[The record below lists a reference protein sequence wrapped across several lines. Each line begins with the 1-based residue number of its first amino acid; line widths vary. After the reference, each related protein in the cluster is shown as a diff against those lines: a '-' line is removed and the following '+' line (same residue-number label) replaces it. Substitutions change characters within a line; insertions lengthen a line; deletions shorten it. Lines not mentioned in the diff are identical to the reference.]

1 MDDAQRQALLAG
13 QQAGSRYALVMPRRV
28 PQGLVGSQVGRQ
40 AGSSLDF
47 KDHREYQPGDDL
59 RRIDWSAYARSDRL
73 TIKLYREEVSPH
85 VDILIDGSA
94 SMALKGTAKA
104 RGALGVAAAVAA
116 AASNSHY
123 THNTWIARD
132 GCHPIMHGSDP
143 PQLWRGVDFTYNDTL
158 HTSLMQLPPRWR
170 SHSIRVL
177 ISDLLYMGDPL
188 ATLQLLSH
196 DAAVIAVVQV
206 LASADTEPPQRGSI
220 RLVDSETG
228 ALQEVFVDAA
238 TQKRYRE
245 ALARHQEN
253 WSRAATQV
261 GAVMT
266 TLVAE
271 EVLDDW
277 DLSPLV
283 EAEVMQ
289 PA

>member
-1 MDDAQRQALLAG
+1 
-13 QQAGSRYALVMPRRV
+13 
-28 PQGLVGSQVGRQ
+28 
-40 AGSSLDF
+40 
-47 KDHREYQPGDDL
+47 
-59 RRIDWSAYARSDRL
+59 
-73 TIKLYREEVSPH
+73 
-85 VDILIDGSA
+85 
-94 SMALKGTAKA
+94 
-104 RGALGVAAAVAA
+104 
-116 AASNSHY
+116 
-123 THNTWIARD
+123 
-132 GCHPIMHGSDP
+132 MHGSDP

-206 LASADTEPPQRGSI
+206 LASADTEPPQHRGSI